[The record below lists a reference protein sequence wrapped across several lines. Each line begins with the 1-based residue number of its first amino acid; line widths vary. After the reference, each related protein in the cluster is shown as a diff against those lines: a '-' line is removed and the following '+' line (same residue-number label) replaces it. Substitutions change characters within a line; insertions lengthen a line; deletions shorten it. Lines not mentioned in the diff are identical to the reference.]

1 MGAVDK
7 TLDGYEQEF
16 KETSAQNIK
25 EIRQDSD
32 IQKAEAQHITDPS
45 WGEALKYSA
54 VAAVISGGVS
64 AGLKVYTKIHGGKK
78 ITEFTLAD
86 WKEIGYDFTK
96 GGAKVVSVGLV
107 FMD

>member
-78 ITEFTLAD
+78 SQNLHLLTG
-86 WKEIGYDFTK
+86 KK
-96 GGAKVVSVGLV
+96 
-107 FMD
+107 